1 MNTPKSKILFV
12 DDESQ
17 ILETLK
23 LVFRGWNIATTT
35 SAKEAL
41 KLLQSETFSVIV
53 SDQRMPEMTGV
64 EFLKEAKKLS
74 PKSVRILLTGYSE
87 LDNVIDAINSGEVY
101 RFISKPWDNDKL
113 KETVETACKIAE
125 LDSDLKEEVE
135 KAKGKKTETVPD
147 SDVELLF
154 IDKLDSHLQGYKS
167 LFEGTYTCHTAQTIE
182 AAYTILAE
190 HKAIGVVACD
200 STLASSKGTI
210 FLTALRTM
218 YPDLVTIFMSDSK
231 DAQEAIRLIND
242 GQIFRYLVKPFP
254 RDVFRQTIE
263 EAIAKHVAYQANP
276 MSNIKRKE
284 DEVLQSGPVQ
294 SQMPLNDFLADI
306 RSKVSSKKS
315 Y

>member
-12 DDESQ
+12 DDELQ

-35 SAKEAL
+35 SAKDAL
-41 KLLQSETFSVIV
+41 KLLQSETFGVIV

-125 LDSDLKEEVE
+125 LETDLKQEIE
-135 KAKGKKTETVPD
+135 KAKGKKTDTVRTEN
-147 SDVELLF
+147 VELLF

-167 LFEGTYTCHTAQTIE
+167 LFEDTYTCHTSRTIE
-182 AAYTILAE
+182 EAYTILAE
-190 HKAIGVVACD
+190 HKGIGVVACD
-200 STLASSKGTI
+200 STLASSKGII
-210 FLTALRTM
+210 FLTAIRTM

-231 DAQEAIRLIND
+231 DAQEAIKLIND

-254 RDVFRQTIE
+254 RDVFRQTIQ
-263 EAIAKHVAYQANP
+263 EAIDKHTAYQENP
-276 MSNIKRKE
+276 HNNIKRKE

-294 SQMPLNDFLADI
+294 SQMPLNDFLTDI
-306 RSKVSSKKS
+306 RRKFSLKKS

>member
-12 DDESQ
+12 DDEPQ

-23 LVFRGWNIATTT
+23 LVFRGWNIKTTT

-64 EFLKEAKKLS
+64 EFLKEAKALS

-87 LDNVIDAINSGEVY
+87 LDNVIESINSGEVY
-101 RFISKPWDNDKL
+101 RFITKPWDNDKL

-125 LDSDLKEEVE
+125 LDADLKEEVE
-135 KAKGKKTETVPD
+135 KAKGKRDAKKVD
-147 SDVELLF
+147 SAVEILF
-154 IDKLDSHLQGYKS
+154 IDKLESHLSGYKS
-167 LFEGTYTCHTAQTIE
+167 LFEDAYTCHIAQTIE
-182 AAYTILAE
+182 AAYEILAE

-210 FLTALRTM
+210 FLTAIRTM
-218 YPDLVTIFMSDSK
+218 YPDVVTIFMSDSK

-263 EAIAKHVAYQANP
+263 DAIAKHKEYQHNP
-276 MSNIKRKE
+276 MSNLKRKE
-284 DEVLQSGPVQ
+284 DEVMQAAPVKAQ
-294 SQMPLNDFLADI
+294 LPLNDFLADI
-306 RSKVSSKKS
+306 RSKVGAKKS

>member
-12 DDESQ
+12 DDEPQ

-23 LVFRGWNIATTT
+23 LVFRGCNIATST

-41 KLLQSETFSVIV
+41 KLLQSEPFAVIV

-87 LDNVIDAINSGEVY
+87 LDNVIEAINSGEVY

-125 LDSDLKEEVE
+125 LDADLKQEVE
-135 KAKGKKTETVPD
+135 KAKGKKAQTKPD
-147 SDVELLF
+147 AEVELLF

-167 LFEGTYTCHTAQTIE
+167 LFEDIYTCHTAQTIE
-182 AAYTILAE
+182 QAYQILAE

-231 DAQEAIRLIND
+231 DAQEAIKLIND

-254 RDVFRQTIE
+254 RDVFRETIE
-263 EAIAKHVAYQANP
+263 DAISKHKAYQENP
-276 MSNIKRKE
+276 MNNIKRKE

-306 RSKVSSKKS
+306 RSKVGAKKS

>member
-12 DDESQ
+12 DDELQ

-41 KLLQSETFSVIV
+41 TLLQSETFGVIV

-64 EFLKEAKKLS
+64 EFLKEAKKIS

-101 RFISKPWDNDKL
+101 RFINKPWDNDKL
-113 KETVETACKIAE
+113 KETIETACKIAE
-125 LDSDLKEEVE
+125 LDTDLKQEVE
-135 KAKGKKTETVPD
+135 KAKGKKTDTVRGEN
-147 SDVELLF
+147 VELLF

-167 LFEGTYTCHTAQTIE
+167 LFEDTYTCHTSQTIE
-182 AAYTILAE
+182 EAYTVLAE
-190 HKAIGVVACD
+190 HKGIGVVACD
-200 STLASSKGTI
+200 STLTSSKGAI
-210 FLTALRTM
+210 FLTAIRSM

-231 DAQEAIRLIND
+231 DAQEAIKLIND
-242 GQIFRYLVKPFP
+242 GQVFRYLIKPFP
-254 RDVFRQTIE
+254 RDVFRQTIQ
-263 EAIAKHVAYQANP
+263 EAVDKYTAYQENP
-276 MSNIKRKE
+276 HNNIKHKE

-306 RSKVSSKKS
+306 RSKVGTKKS

>member
-125 LDSDLKEEVE
+125 LDTDLKEEVE
-135 KAKGKKTETVPD
+135 KAKGKKAETVRD
-147 SDVELLF
+147 GGVELLF

-182 AAYTILAE
+182 DAYTILAE

-210 FLTALRTM
+210 FLTAIRTM

-231 DAQEAIRLIND
+231 DAQEAIKLIND

-263 EAIAKHVAYQANP
+263 DAVAKHTAYQDNP
-276 MSNIKRKE
+276 LNNIKRKE

-306 RSKVSSKKS
+306 RSKVGTKKS